1 MIKFLRFLFSEH
13 MLNLSCATGFI
24 CLKNIVAKV
33 FCFVIKCPYARK
45 FMVLKIRKAF
55 DFHSLYQLLLSQEY
69 RNGLEREFLT
79 LKFVLINKGKSNRN
93 SLKMFACKKLMND
106 TKKALRAGLIKRLPD
121 VSKIDACAAAKY
133 KIIFHDLTQIFATK
147 YFVLNSNKREIS
159 NKMCNLRFVFP

>member
-55 DFHSLYQLLLSQEY
+55 HFHSLYQLLLSQEY

-121 VSKIDACAAAKY
+121 VSKIDACAAAKHE
-133 KIIFHDLTQIFATK
+133 IIFYGLTQIFATNIL
-147 YFVLNSNKREIS
+147 Y
-159 NKMCNLRFVFP
+159 